1 MALDETRLFV
11 GGLPQTAT
19 DHSVLQHF
27 ATYGAV
33 EACVNMD
40 KVTGRSKGFAFVHF
54 EDPQGVE
61 AALMEEHS
69 LDGKLIECKPC
80 FAKGASPAP
89 TPKPLPSLVA
99 PFVVP
104 VPATNSSVPASGTA
118 PTHHKLFVGGL
129 SQATTS
135 ESMYAYFNRFGPCEC
150 VVMQDQIT
158 GRSRGFGFAVFQWAS
173 QAAAALGNRGG
184 APHMIDG
191 KHVDC
196 KPCEEARP
204 RDAELSWPAC
214 QFPVD
219 PPMHSTGRPPSFTFG
234 SAGHGAASD
243 VDDQR
248 IFVGGL
254 PQSCDDDILAEF
266 ASQFGEVIESKVHMD
281 VATGRSKGFGYVS
294 FADPGSCEV
303 AVSNGPH
310 NFIDDKWVDVKR
322 CEAKTGR
329 GGKDHE
335 VNGFNPPVANI
346 ATKGGYDRRA
356 SFGKATPAGVAANL
370 PRICHDNSR
379 AIQRTA
385 EVLKVVGPD
394 HADQIANI
402 VELMEDRS
410 NLVLVQN
417 LLSAVGSADASAVKS
432 IGRKVAGR
440 SGPY

>member
-1 MALDETRLFV
+1 MVLDETRLFV

-27 ATYGAV
+27 ATYGAI

-40 KVTGRSKGFAFVHF
+40 KATGRSKGFAFVHF
-54 EDPQGVE
+54 EDPHGVQ
-61 AALMEEHS
+61 AALMEEHA
-69 LDGKLIECKPC
+69 LDGKLVECKPC
-80 FAKGASPAP
+80 LAKGASPAP
-89 TPKPLPSLVA
+89 TPRPLSSLVG

-104 VPATNSSVPASGTA
+104 VPATNLCVPASGAA

-129 SQATTS
+129 SQATTN
-135 ESMYAYFNRFGPCEC
+135 ESMDAHFKRFGPCEC
-150 VVMQDQIT
+150 VVMQDQVT
-158 GRSRGFGFAVFQWAS
+158 GRSRGFGFAVFQRAS

-184 APHMIDG
+184 ATHMIDG

-196 KPCEEARP
+196 KACEEARP
-204 RDAELSWPAC
+204 RDAELSWPAA
-214 QFPVD
+214 QLPVD
-219 PPMHSTGRPPSFTFG
+219 PPVRPAGRPLSFTFG

-243 VDDQR
+243 VEAHR

-254 PQSCDDDILAEF
+254 PQSCDDEALVEF

-303 AVSNGPH
+303 AVSNSPH
-310 NFIDDKWVDVKR
+310 NFIDDKWVDVKQ

-335 VNGFNPPVANI
+335 ANGFNPPVAN
-346 ATKGGYDRRA
+346 ATKGGNDRRT
-356 SFGKATPAGVAANL
+356 FGKAITAGATNS
-370 PRICHDNSR
+370 PRLCHDNSR

-394 HADQIANI
+394 EAEQIADI
-402 VELMEDRS
+402 VELMEDIG
-410 NLVLVQN
+410 NLQLVQN

-432 IGRKVAGR
+432 LGRKCAGR
-440 SGPY
+440 LGPY